1 MTTMARTGLI
11 VLLTAIAA
19 LTQRPPDGKANVL
32 KSRVPAPS
40 AEKYRSVRDAVD
52 WKNPYFLVLPD
63 AVEVRTS
70 GGGAARQT
78 VDTADV
84 IGHLAKLP
92 KVSWPYG
99 LVVAVQENGVRS
111 GKDADSRI
119 KRNRL
124 ELLRR
129 LRKAGVKAELWP
141 AA

>member
-1 MTTMARTGLI
+1 
-11 VLLTAIAA
+11 
-19 LTQRPPDGKANVL
+19 
-32 KSRVPAPS
+32 
-40 AEKYRSVRDAVD
+40 
-52 WKNPYFLVLPD
+52 
-63 AVEVRTS
+63 VEVRTS
-70 GGGAARQT
+70 GAGAARQT

-84 IGHLAKLP
+84 IGYLEKLP